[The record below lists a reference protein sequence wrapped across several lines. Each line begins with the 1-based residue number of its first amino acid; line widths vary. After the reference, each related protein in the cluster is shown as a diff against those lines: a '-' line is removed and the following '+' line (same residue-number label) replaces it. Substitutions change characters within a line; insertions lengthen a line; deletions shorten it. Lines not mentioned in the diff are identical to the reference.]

1 MDDTA
6 TVRRNFTVLTAAQAL
21 GGSSA
26 PIVMSL
32 GGLVGQQLA
41 DNPAWV
47 TLPVSLFGLGLA
59 SGTLPAAFVMR
70 AWGRRGGYLFGAL
83 FGVAAGLIAALG
95 IFATSF
101 LLFCVGCFTAG
112 LYGSYVQSYR
122 FAAADAAEGAL
133 KARAIS

>member
-6 TVRRNFTVLTAAQAL
+6 TVRRNITVLTAAQAL

-59 SGTLPAAFVMR
+59 IGTLPAAFVMR

-112 LYGSYVQSYR
+112 LYGSYV
-122 FAAADAAEGAL
+122 
-133 KARAIS
+133 

>member
-1 MDDTA
+1 MDDTV
-6 TVRRNFTVLTAAQAL
+6 TVRRNITVLTAAQAL

-59 SGTLPAAFVMR
+59 IGTLPAAFVMR

-83 FGVAAGLIAALG
+83 FGLAAGLIAAKAIASLPPM
-95 IFATSF
+95 
-101 LLFCVGCFTAG
+101 LPK
-112 LYGSYVQSYR
+112 
-122 FAAADAAEGAL
+122 AL
-133 KARAIS
+133 